1 MKAPADTAPSRPQGE
16 RLRAWAFSTAP
27 AAGRAGAWGRSCAR
41 ILLIMHAE
49 YFRTHITIRASA
61 LTFAILLSIVPL
73 LALSTS
79 ILKGL
84 GTDAQLRQAA
94 VRVIEQLVPPPPAAT
109 GNAPPPPAELPAE
122 ASFSAHLHHAVD
134 LVFDYVDRTNFAA
147 LGLIGVIGL
156 IVVVLLVLASIED
169 AMNAIWHT
177 RRGRSLLRKLMDYL
191 ALLLLLPLSINI
203 ALAAEAIAAS
213 RRIMEQVSL
222 IVPSAWLAALL
233 IKLVPFLCVVLTLMF
248 LYLFFPHT
256 RVHTGAAFAGALFAA
271 VFWFIVQKIYVAPSS
286 SGWPTTTPSTARS
299 PPFRS
304 CSSGCRSAGPS
315 SCSARCWPTRSSTT
329 ATTAPRA
336 HSRTPQRRLQTAME
350 VLLAVYADFARRQPS
365 RLAAIAGRIPGTG
378 PAEVETVAR
387 QLARG
392 GLLDLRGE
400 SGEETLVPVTPAE
413 NLRGAE
419 LVRLVLGDETP
430 PTDTGRLAAVAAAGR
445 SLDAGLDLARQTT
458 SAISAPSPGAAGTN
472 RRNRQTARARSPLSE
487 APVRL
492 SRCGAGRAPAAAVRP
507 APLRSGP
514 CPGQS
519 PSSPVVRMGRAVA
532 RHPRVFP
539 AEQGVA
545 GTRVRPQVPAS
556 DQVFQPEDA
565 GDIDV
570 PGQVRERRPPGQ
582 WSSGRCWPVAAHM
595 AASPAAVDGRDQVRL
610 IEPPARPGARGNRTA
625 GWRRR

>member
-1 MKAPADTAPSRPQGE
+1 MRAPADHHRPGRGE
-16 RLRAWAFSTAP
+16 RLRAWAFSAAP

-94 VRVIEQLVPPPPAAT
+94 VRVIEQLVPPPPAAP
-109 GNAPPPPAELPAE
+109 GDAPPPPAELPAK

-203 ALAAEAIAAS
+203 ALAAEAIVAS

-271 VFWFIVQKIYVAPSS
+271 VFWFIAQKIYVALQVGVANYNAIYGSFATIPLMLVWLQT
-286 SGWPTTTPSTARS
+286 GWTFILLGAVLAHAVQHHRHY
-299 PPFRS
+299 R
-304 CSSGCRSAGPS
+304 
-315 SCSARCWPTRSSTT
+315 
-329 ATTAPRA
+329 PRGA
-336 HSRTPQRRLQTAME
+336 VLSPQRQLQTALE
-350 VLLAVYADFARRQPS
+350 VLQAVYADFARRQPTRRTRRS
-365 RLAAIAGRIPGTG
+365 HPGHRPGGDRDRG
-378 PAEVETVAR
+378 P
-387 QLARG
+387 
-392 GLLDLRGE
+392 
-400 SGEETLVPVTPAE
+400 
-413 NLRGAE
+413 
-419 LVRLVLGDETP
+419 
-430 PTDTGRLAAVAAAGR
+430 
-445 SLDAGLDLARQTT
+445 
-458 SAISAPSPGAAGTN
+458 
-472 RRNRQTARARSPLSE
+472 TARPRRSARP
-487 APVRL
+487 
-492 SRCGAGRAPAAAVRP
+492 SR
-507 APLRSGP
+507 
-514 CPGQS
+514 GQW
-519 PSSPVVRMGRAVA
+519 RGDA
-532 RHPRVFP
+532 
-539 AEQGVA
+539 
-545 GTRVRPQVPAS
+545 
-556 DQVFQPEDA
+556 DA
-565 GDIDV
+565 GDA
-570 PGQVRERRPPGQ
+570 GGK
-582 WSSGRCWPVAAHM
+582 
-595 AASPAAVDGRDQVRL
+595 
-610 IEPPARPGARGNRTA
+610 PARGRARPAGAR
-625 GWRRR
+625 

>member
-1 MKAPADTAPSRPQGE
+1 MTTPADRHRHGRGD
-16 RLRAWAFSTAP
+16 RLRAWAFSPVP
-27 AAGRAGAWGRSCAR
+27 AAGRAREWGRSCTR
-41 ILLIMHAE
+41 IVLIMYAE

-61 LTFAILLSIVPL
+61 LTFAIILSIVPL

-94 VRVIEQLVPPPPAAT
+94 VRVIEQLVPAPPAVGGET
-109 GNAPPPPAELPAE
+109 PAPPTGTPAEPSL
-122 ASFSAHLHHAVD
+122 STHLHHAVD

-177 RRGRSLLRKLMDYL
+177 RRGRSLFRKLMDYL

-203 ALAAEAIAAS
+203 ALAAEAIVAS
-213 RRIMEQVSL
+213 RRMMEYVGL

-248 LYLFFPHT
+248 LYLFFPHVKV
-256 RVHTGAAFAGALFAA
+256 RTGAAFAGALFAA
-271 VFWFIVQKIYVAPSS
+271 LFWFIVQKIYVVLQVGVANYNAIYGSFATIPLMLIWLQT
-286 SGWPTTTPSTARS
+286 GWTFILLGAVL
-299 PPFRS
+299 
-304 CSSGCRSAGPS
+304 
-315 SCSARCWPTRSSTT
+315 
-329 ATTAPRA
+329 A
-336 HSRTPQRRLQTAME
+336 HAVQHHRHYRPQGALLTPQRRLQTAME

-365 RLAAIAGRIPGTG
+365 RLAALAGRIPGTG

-419 LVRLVLGDETP
+419 LVRLVLGDETL
-430 PTDTGRLAAVAAAGR
+430 PTDTGRLAAEAVAAAGR

-458 SAISAPSPGAAGTN
+458 SAISAPL
-472 RRNRQTARARSPLSE
+472 PLALPDE
-487 APVRL
+487 PQEPAKPP
-492 SRCGAGRAPAAAVRP
+492 APA
-507 APLRSGP
+507 
-514 CPGQS
+514 
-519 PSSPVVRMGRAVA
+519 
-532 RHPRVFP
+532 PR
-539 AEQGVA
+539 
-545 GTRVRPQVPAS
+545 
-556 DQVFQPEDA
+556 
-565 GDIDV
+565 
-570 PGQVRERRPPGQ
+570 
-582 WSSGRCWPVAAHM
+582 
-595 AASPAAVDGRDQVRL
+595 
-610 IEPPARPGARGNRTA
+610 
-625 GWRRR
+625 

>member
-1 MKAPADTAPSRPQGE
+1 MKAPADRHRPGRGE

-203 ALAAEAIAAS
+203 ALAAEAIVAS

-248 LYLFFPHT
+248 LYLFFPHVKV
-256 RVHTGAAFAGALFAA
+256 RTGAAFAGALFAA
-271 VFWFIVQKIYVAPSS
+271 LFWFIVQKIYVVLQVGVANYNAIYGSFATIPLMLIWLQTGWTFILLGAVLAHAVQHHRHYRPAGAPL
-286 SGWPTTTPSTARS
+286 
-299 PPFRS
+299 
-304 CSSGCRSAGPS
+304 
-315 SCSARCWPTRSSTT
+315 
-329 ATTAPRA
+329 
-336 HSRTPQRRLQTAME
+336 TPQRRLQTAIDI
-350 VLLAVYADFARRQPS
+350 LLAVYADFDQRQPTRLT
-365 RLAAIAGRIPGTG
+365 RLADRLPHTR
-378 PAEVETVAR
+378 PADVETVAR
-387 QLARG
+387 LLARG
-392 GLLDLRGE
+392 GALGFREAD
-400 SGEETLVPVTPAE
+400 GEETLVPVTPAE
-413 NLRGAE
+413 NLRGSE
-419 LVRLVLGDETP
+419 IVRLVLGDETL
-430 PTDTGRLAAVAAAGR
+430 PTSSGQLAAEAVTAAGR
-445 SLDAGLDLARQTT
+445 SLDGRLDLARL
-458 SAISAPSPGAAGTN
+458 AAP
-472 RRNRQTARARSPLSE
+472 QIE
-487 APVRL
+487 
-492 SRCGAGRAPAAAVRP
+492 
-507 APLRSGP
+507 
-514 CPGQS
+514 QS
-519 PSSPVVRMGRAVA
+519 PSRPSLPLQDESREAADPPV
-532 RHPRVFP
+532 
-539 AEQGVA
+539 
-545 GTRVRPQVPAS
+545 TT
-556 DQVFQPEDA
+556 
-565 GDIDV
+565 
-570 PGQVRERRPPGQ
+570 PG
-582 WSSGRCWPVAAHM
+582 
-595 AASPAAVDGRDQVRL
+595 
-610 IEPPARPGARGNRTA
+610 
-625 GWRRR
+625 